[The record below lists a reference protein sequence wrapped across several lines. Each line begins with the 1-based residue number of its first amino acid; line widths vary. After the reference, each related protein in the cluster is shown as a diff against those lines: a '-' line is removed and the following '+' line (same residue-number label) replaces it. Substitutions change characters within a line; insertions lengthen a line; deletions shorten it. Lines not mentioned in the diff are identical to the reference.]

1 MNGNCN
7 HQRATVAS
15 LIKRIPKE
23 QTAMLSKKKLT
34 LVMLVFAL
42 VITGTA
48 WAGNKKIMSTR
59 AARVLAERAII
70 ESVYGLKIRSS
81 EEVIDMIAASFVGKT
96 ESKTAADIQGIKIDE
111 VVYDAEKDIAQAT
124 ASISLEEITN
134 IDGQV
139 LSLKGKTFK
148 RVGFATSTPANAGP
162 IKALRAAEL
171 DGYKN
176 LVKTVV
182 GFTLE
187 SQTTVENYMLS
198 SDVVKVKVMA
208 TTYLADLVDYGWDD
222 EGNAFV
228 KFKVNVK
235 DIEELLGAKIPGASD
250 FVEVEGHGA
259 AIDDFSA
266 AKKQVSTDAS
276 NPPTPNKQL

>member
-1 MNGNCN
+1 
-7 HQRATVAS
+7 
-15 LIKRIPKE
+15 
-23 QTAMLSKKKLT
+23 MLSKKKLT
-34 LVMLVFAL
+34 LLMLVFAL

-59 AARVLAERAII
+59 AARVLAERAIV

-124 ASISLEEITN
+124 ASISLDEITN

-148 RVGFATSTPANAGP
+148 RVGFATSTPANAAP

-228 KFKVNVK
+228 KFKINVK
-235 DIEELLGAKIPGASD
+235 DIEELLGAKIPGATE

-266 AKKQVSTDAS
+266 AKKQVSTDTS
-276 NPPTPNKQL
+276 TPPTPNKQL

>member
-1 MNGNCN
+1 
-7 HQRATVAS
+7 
-15 LIKRIPKE
+15 
-23 QTAMLSKKKLT
+23 MLSKNRII
-34 LVMLVFAL
+34 LVMMVFAL
-42 VITGTA
+42 LTAGTA
-48 WAGNKKIMSTR
+48 WSGNKKIMSTR
-59 AARVLAERAII
+59 AARVLAERAIV
-70 ESVYGLKIRSS
+70 ESVYGLKIRST
-81 EEVIDMIAASFVGKT
+81 EEVVDMVAASFTGKT

-124 ASISLEEITN
+124 ASITLDEITN
-134 IDGQV
+134 IDGQT
-139 LSLKGKTFK
+139 LSLRGKTFK
-148 RVGFATSTPANAGP
+148 RIGFSTSTPANAGP

-208 TTYLADLVDYGWDD
+208 TTYLADLVDYGWDG

-235 DIEELLGAKIPGASD
+235 DIEELLGAKIPGAGE

-259 AIDDFSA
+259 AVDDFSA
-266 AKKQVSTDAS
+266 AKKQVATDDSKAAA
-276 NPPTPNKQL
+276 PPKKQL

>member
-1 MNGNCN
+1 
-7 HQRATVAS
+7 
-15 LIKRIPKE
+15 
-23 QTAMLSKKKLT
+23 MLSKKKLT

-81 EEVIDMIAASFVGKT
+81 EEVIDMIAASFVGRT

-124 ASISLEEITN
+124 ASISLDEITN

-148 RVGFATSTPANAGP
+148 RVGFATSTPANADP

-235 DIEELLGAKIPGASD
+235 DIEELLGAKIPGATD

-266 AKKQVSTDAS
+266 AKKQVSTDTS
-276 NPPTPNKQL
+276 TPPTPNKQL